1 MRDFNVKLNTAIL
14 NENIPTQREQFS
26 DEEMNELVML
36 SSNIMEVFEKN
47 KTNMLTA
54 YTVLTS
60 LSESIYVAAVF
71 GDINE

>member
-26 DEEMNELVML
+26 DEEMNELLRL
-36 SSNIMEVFEKN
+36 SSSIMEVFEKN

-54 YTVLTS
+54 YMVLQS
-60 LSESIYVAAVF
+60 LMDSIYVSAVF
-71 GDINE
+71 NDTNG

>member
-14 NENIPTQREQFS
+14 NENIPTLREQTS

-54 YTVLTS
+54 YMVLHS
-60 LSESIYVAAVF
+60 LMESIYVAAVF
-71 GDINE
+71 GDVKS